1 MTTPT
6 KWGST
11 RELWLLDPTDDGI
24 TPKSFLLDDTV
35 SHESSAP
42 PSRSITLGDAID
54 TGPYS
59 TWSQTSW
66 IGGLGVREWDQDRQ
80 VYWYGTADTTE
91 PSGRIRQWQG
101 LRSIYDVTANATDVR
116 IRKTIS
122 GGYHGGSPDM
132 KYTFIALSDGT
143 VVRMSGY
150 GATAAV
156 VAGYGSDITAV
167 GRWAEDNHAQTG
179 EMIAFGTAAGNLW
192 VYDAKANT
200 NFADVVYPTVAHT
213 YGAGAIRGI
222 CGMNRIA
229 YVLCERGGTASPAL
243 FKRTIAAGP
252 TVVWT
257 LVADATAINSA
268 RDMVVWNGKLWL
280 MGVTSGGDTIVYSSD
295 GSTLVEAFTLEDFD
309 GRYLQV
315 HYGSLYVGG
324 DRILA
329 GNDAAPGPLRHTFI
343 YKYNGASITTL
354 WDGTRYPDTV
364 RGTPLS
370 GGMASWGKFLVWTTD
385 YAQLY
390 DADDPP
396 NGSPR
401 WTVNPG
407 VMLYDAENDAIS
419 VGPSITPDTS
429 STGKT
434 PANTSHFTTA
444 VSVVNDRLLLS
455 FYDPIDYTAI
465 SGPKY
470 PISTAILRT
479 DGYALHK
486 GFAGYGAFSLGKNL
500 AADLHHYVQTPT
512 YDAGLYHETKSWLT
526 LTARIRIASTDGE
539 VTFSAYFDDS
549 DVAAWYRT
557 ASYSYLDAGWR
568 TVRFPIEMQG
578 SRVRLKID
586 LRDMNSTDD
595 NGHRIE
601 VDSVAVQ
608 FMDVPKPRR
617 QWRYRINLSDDQGT
631 LRNDVLYSVNPYA
644 TTEALLGKLYDYWAN
659 GRVIQMW
666 GPFADGKY
674 PAGVYADPDYKRVI
688 IKDYNANTYRDA
700 SNELKVDGGVSITV
714 VEVV

>member
-11 RELWLLDPTDDGI
+11 RELWFLDPIDDVI

-91 PSGRIRQWQG
+91 PSGRIRQWPG
-101 LRSIYDVTANATDVR
+101 FRSIYDVTANATNIR
-116 IRKTIS
+116 IRKTFS
-122 GGYHGGSPDM
+122 GGYHGTTPDM
-132 KYTFIALSDGT
+132 KYSFIALSDGNL
-143 VVRMSGY
+143 VRMSDY

-156 VAGYGSDITAV
+156 VGSYGSDITAV

-179 EMIAFGTAAGNLW
+179 EMWAIGTAAGNLW
-192 VYDAKANT
+192 VYDSKANT

-268 RDMVVWNGKLWL
+268 RDMVVWNGKLWF

-295 GSTLVEAFTLEDFD
+295 GSTVVEAFTLEDFD

-315 HYGSLYVGG
+315 HYGALYVGG

-370 GGMASWGKFLVWTTD
+370 GGMTSWGKFLVWTTD

-390 DADDPP
+390 DVDDPLS
-396 NGSPR
+396 GSPR
-401 WTVNPG
+401 WQREPG

-419 VGPSITPDTS
+419 SGPWMQADTS

-434 PANTSHFTTA
+434 AANASHFTTA
-444 VSVVNDRLLLS
+444 VSVVNDRLLVS
-455 FYDPIDYTAI
+455 FYDPTDYTATG
-465 SGPKY
+465 GPKY

-479 DGYALHK
+479 DGYVLHK
-486 GFAGYGAFSLGKNL
+486 GFAGYGAFSLGKNVSTPRNF
-500 AADLHHYVQTPT
+500 YVQSPT

-526 LTARIRIASTDGE
+526 LTARVRIANDQGT
-539 VTFSAYFDDS
+539 VVFNAYFDDS
-549 DVAAWYRT
+549 DVSTWGRS
-557 ASYSYLDAGWR
+557 ASYTALNTGWR

-578 SRVRLKID
+578 SRVRIETYLGD
-586 LRDMNSTDD
+586 SQAVD
-595 NGHRIE
+595 NNAHKVE

-608 FMDVPKPRR
+608 FVDVPQPRR

-631 LRNDVLYSVNPYA
+631 LRNDVLYSVNPL
-644 TTEALLGKLYDYWAN
+644 TTTDALLAKLYSYWAN
-659 GRVIQMW
+659 GRVLQMW
-666 GPFADGKY
+666 GPYPDGKY
-674 PAGVYADPDYKRVI
+674 PAGVYADPVYKRVI